1 MKKSLLL
8 SSALSVAAAIAI
20 ASPAL
25 AIGSGDVPAPVDLID
40 MAGPGQSH
48 TNGSGISGF
57 DGNQGNDRKVGNA
70 GGGSVSE
77 PIEEPVEEPVDD
89 GGVW

>member
-1 MKKSLLL
+1 MKRSLLL
-8 SSALSVAAAIAI
+8 SSALLVAAAIAI

-25 AIGSGDVPAPVDLID
+25 TIGSGDVPAPVDLID
-40 MAGPGQSH
+40 MAGPGRSH

>member
-25 AIGSGDVPAPVDLID
+25 AIGSGDVPAPVELID

-70 GGGSVSE
+70 GGGFRV
-77 PIEEPVEEPVDD
+77 
-89 GGVW
+89 GAHRRTG

>member
-8 SSALSVAAAIAI
+8 SSALLMVAAFAVAG
-20 ASPAL
+20 PAL
-25 AIGSGDVPAPVDLID
+25 AIGSGDVPAPVDFID

-48 TNGSGISGF
+48 TNDSGISGF
-57 DGNQGNDRKVGNA
+57 DGNQGNDRNVGNA
-70 GGGSVSE
+70 GGGSTSE